1 MTIRS
6 ILLPLLALVALQALC
21 ASRKS
26 TSDPTVMTIAGK
38 PVSLSEFEYLYRK
51 NASQQVEQKSLDEY
65 VEMFVNYK
73 LKVADAEA
81 AGIDTTAAFV
91 KEFTTYRDEIAA
103 PYLMDR
109 DMADSLRRA
118 AISHYAVN
126 VDVSHIMLPLDAPAA
141 YVDSIYRALMA
152 GADFADAARSLS
164 VDRLS
169 SQSGGRIGFIA
180 AGRYPYAFE
189 DAAFATE
196 PGAIAPPVASHAG
209 IHIIKVNSRR
219 PDIGQIKVRHI
230 LKLTQGAD
238 SSGIA
243 SRRAA
248 IDSIARLL
256 TAGADFAAIA
266 KAETDDPSGRAKG
279 GALPWFGAGM
289 MVPQFE
295 AAAFS
300 LAPGEMSAVVE
311 TPYGFHIILCDD
323 RRPSLPD
330 DEIASQVDAAMEA
343 DGRTDMARR
352 RFMERFIAS
361 HPDLADASP
370 DRLAAAA
377 TELLPSLSP
386 DFRNLISEYRD
397 GMLLY
402 EISNRMVWGRAA
414 DDPSGLNDFF
424 EANRDRYSFDSPKF
438 KGYII
443 QATSD
448 SLAAAAHQW
457 LEARADSIIPANYGR
472 ALREQFGGRD
482 VRIDRVLA
490 AKGDNKLI
498 DHLIWGA
505 PKPGQDTKWTAFLT
519 FGGRVIDRPEEA
531 ADVRAAATADWQQQ
545 LDRQWIAS
553 LRSRYDV
560 KINRKAL
567 RSVAPSDTPPPLP
580 IGASAS
586 WLVQPGCRCA
596 LLRGLRSR
604 SKQPQIWWRTVI
616 LPF

>member
-6 ILLPLLALVALQALC
+6 ILLPLLALVALPALC

-38 PVSLSEFEYLYRK
+38 PVSLSEFEYLYHK

-73 LKVADAEA
+73 LKVTDAEA

-169 SQSGGRIGFIA
+169 SQSGGHIGFIA
-180 AGRYPYAFE
+180 AGRYPYPFE

-256 TAGADFAAIA
+256 AAGADFASIA

-352 RFMERFIAS
+352 RFMDRFIAS

-448 SLAAAAHQW
+448 SLASAAHQW
-457 LEARADSIIPANYGR
+457 LEARADSILPANYGR

-498 DHLIWGA
+498 DHLIWDA
-505 PKPGQDTKWTAFLT
+505 PKPGPDTKWTAFLP

-567 RSVAPSDTPPPLP
+567 RSVAPL
-580 IGASAS
+580 
-586 WLVQPGCRCA
+586 
-596 LLRGLRSR
+596 
-604 SKQPQIWWRTVI
+604 
-616 LPF
+616 